1 MVNIASFYEGEAD
14 RPVRAEWVESFVADL
29 LQEDHG
35 VYVNFLVD
43 EGEERIHAAYPGA
56 TWDRL
61 SAIKRRYDPA
71 NVFRRNQNIPPAAP

>member
-1 MVNIASFYEGEAD
+1 MVNIASFYEGDAD
-14 RPVRAEWVESFVADL
+14 RPIREAWVESFVAAI

-43 EGEERIHAAYPGA
+43 EGEDRIRAAYPGA

-61 SAIKRRYDPA
+61 ADIKRRHDPD
-71 NVFRRNQNIPPAAP
+71 NVFRRNQNIRPAGA